1 MCDSLK
7 ELVASSLWREGRAG
21 LEEIARANI
30 IPPIGDAALLA
41 ASNLEINVW
50 AVRRQTHA
58 MTLIT
63 SISPASSTTASK
75 GSKEGDWKQYYVNHV
90 YYNPE

>member
-1 MCDSLK
+1 MHPKFARTYFKQVCNAHPTLASGNTFARIGMHP

-21 LEEIARANI
+21 LEGIARANI

-50 AVRRQTHA
+50 AVRRR
-58 MTLIT
+58 TL
-63 SISPASSTTASK
+63 
-75 GSKEGDWKQYYVNHV
+75 Q
-90 YYNPE
+90 